1 MDRGSYRYRPSM
13 RIRLPIIAVMLLAC
27 ASPAAADDEVP
38 FWASI
43 RASVINM
50 RVGPGEEYK
59 INWVYRRP
67 GLPLKVLRVKDSWWL
82 VQDPD
87 GAQGWMLLRFL
98 TRKRSAY
105 VQGKGFAEMQDRA
118 GPSGRLVWELDPGV
132 SGKLGDCDDGWCEL
146 TVDNRRGYVRQDRLW
161 GAGAP

>member
-1 MDRGSYRYRPSM
+1 MKIVPL
-13 RIRLPIIAVMLLAC
+13 ILAGLALIVSAP
-27 ASPAAADDEVP
+27 ASADDDVP

-67 GLPLKVLRVKDSWWL
+67 GLPLKVLRIKDSWWL

-87 GAQGWMLLRFL
+87 GAKGWMLLRFL
-98 TRKRSAY
+98 TRKRGGY
-105 VQGKGFAEMQDRA
+105 VQGSGLADMRDRA
-118 GPSGRLVWELDPGV
+118 GDDARLIWRLEPGV
-132 SGKLGDCDDGWCEL
+132 SGKLGDCSAGWCEF
-146 TVDNRRGYVRQDRLW
+146 TVEERRGYVRQDRLW

>member
-1 MDRGSYRYRPSM
+1 MALIVAGP
-13 RIRLPIIAVMLLAC
+13 
-27 ASPAAADDEVP
+27 ASADDDVP

-98 TRKRSAY
+98 VRKRSAY
-105 VQGKGFAEMQDRA
+105 VMGPGLAEMHDRA
-118 GPSGRLVWELDPGV
+118 GDGGRLLWRLEPGV
-132 SGKLGDCDDGWCEL
+132 SGKLGDCAGGWCEF
-146 TVDNRRGYVRQDRLW
+146 TVDDRKGYVAQARLW